1 MWRAGYTLG
10 GSMQLF
16 VALAIFDGVPR
27 DFLDDP
33 AALRA
38 ALESA
43 VTRGEF
49 TLHQSVVVKFQPQ
62 GVTACAVVGESHL
75 ALHTWP
81 EEGRLFFD
89 VATCGPRQGTRAAID
104 AILAALPAGR
114 LAVLDERV
122 IDPSGA
128 RSAGS

>member
-1 MWRAGYTLG
+1 MR
-10 GSMQLF
+10 LF

-33 AALRA
+33 VALRA
-38 ALESA
+38 ALEAA
-43 VTRGEF
+43 VARGRF
-49 TLHQSVVVKFQPQ
+49 TLCDAVVVKFQPQ

-89 VATCGPRQGTRAAID
+89 VASCGPQEGTRAAID

-122 IDPSGA
+122 IGPDGA
-128 RSAGS
+128 HPAGA

>member
-1 MWRAGYTLG
+1 MRL
-10 GSMQLF
+10 SI
-16 VALAIFDGVPR
+16 ALAIFDGVPR
-27 DFLDDP
+27 GFLDDP
-33 AALRA
+33 VALRA

-43 VTRGEF
+43 VTKGEF
-49 TLHQSVVVKFQPQ
+49 TLLESVVVKFQPQ

-89 VATCGPRQGTRAAID
+89 VATCGPPQGTRAAID

-122 IDPSGA
+122 LDPDGA
-128 RSAGS
+128 RAGGV

>member
-1 MWRAGYTLG
+1 
-10 GSMQLF
+10 MQLF

-38 ALESA
+38 ALEAA
-43 VTRGEF
+43 VTRGAF
-49 TLHQSVVVKFQPQ
+49 TLHEAVVVKFQPQ

-89 VATCGPRQGTRAAID
+89 VATCGPAQGTRAAID

-114 LAVLDERV
+114 LAVLDERL

-128 RSAGS
+128 RPAAD

>member
-1 MWRAGYTLG
+1 MRMY
-10 GSMQLF
+10 

-27 DFLDDP
+27 DFLDDA

-38 ALESA
+38 AVEAA

-49 TLHQSVVVKFQPQ
+49 TLHEAVVVKFQPQ

-75 ALHTWP
+75 ALHSWP

-89 VATCGPRQGTRAAID
+89 VATCGPPQGARAAID
-104 AILAALPAGR
+104 AILAALPGGR

-122 IDPSGA
+122 LDPEGA
-128 RSAGS
+128 RAAGV